1 MICDSKWS
9 VNVYFPLTPTIYD
22 LKYSLSKQNKNSP
35 RRAEV
40 EMFAEAVQSK
50 NLFENCAF
58 VGLSSPAII
67 LQVFKSKMKV

>member
-22 LKYSLSKQNKNSP
+22 LKYSLSKQNKNCP

-40 EMFAEAVQSK
+40 EMLLRLCKARTYLKTVHLLDCHHLLSYYKFS
-50 NLFENCAF
+50 NL
-58 VGLSSPAII
+58 
-67 LQVFKSKMKV
+67 K